1 MGRTARFE
9 QIYVANLDSE
19 PIEQETLTGVKSIL
33 TKEIEANEVLLKSSD
48 GIRGRL
54 GIANTVPTKNFSLGT
69 KLFMDVND
77 TIVFDLKDRGRASRF
92 YVENQLAVGT
102 TNPTKAFQVNDGATR
117 KVDIDLT
124 GRDLMTVSGNLA
136 ATNVIITN
144 NLIGPGSNIIIND
157 SAANVVTV
165 VGNLVSTNILVTS
178 NLDVGSNVRFS
189 DEGANVAYITG
200 DVTQI
205 GDLYLEGNVRITGNI
220 SVSDIAKY
228 TSYEPSV
235 TEDPVILLGNG
246 NNGTVET
253 GIILAPGDSPT
264 ANIGFGYKDD
274 TRFGDDTKEMGL
286 FYTSD
291 FVESFTGFTVD
302 TTKTVNL
309 HVYGDTYVDKKLG
322 VSNTNPTSNL
332 CIGDKF
338 RVSTPPGVV
347 LPGESS
353 NILEVDGYTY
363 TKGLKIGPLGLQVGN
378 AVTVNPLGLAD
389 PTASVI
395 SIAGNI
401 QAKGLRTTGADGWLS
416 GIANTIPKDTLNIGT
431 PAVVTC
437 NIYDGNTWYVY
448 GNTYSSNV
456 LADFARITGD
466 MRIGGPGVT
475 TDNGTYN
482 IKSSGELVI
491 HANDSS
497 ATNDTSNSLILKS
510 GTPVESASIIELSA
524 ASETP
529 ANQFIRFKTKN
540 TERMRLTSDGKF
552 GFNNTAPSDTVT
564 VSGPVKINFANTLTL
579 GNIFGTAQQT
589 SMQMRVRPDTNA
601 DAFLEAHVGSGKG
614 MKFGVTSTGTMGGP
628 KMVIS
633 DNGGVGIGVTT
644 PHGRLN
650 TSGAT
655 VYINRQV
662 GTSSNNNYDHTL
674 TPLVVTNQ
682 NGISGVD
689 DPQSTMILARE
700 AASGY
705 GAKALFALDRWE
717 AGASRTR
724 MDIKLAHGAYDDV
737 DIMSVRSDGRVG
749 IGKTDPTAPL
759 EVKSSGVG
767 NPSGNGLVVYNPSAS
782 EAQDSIITVKTG
794 ANKSDAFVSF
804 TDDANQGWSAGMTD
818 RVGDRD
824 FRITNNVFAV
834 SNVLHTA
841 LFIDGVSSNVG
852 IGTDVTVA
860 RFTVDGDVRIG
871 NELSFAGVA
880 NDEGD
885 LRHHTF
891 MLEQLYEDESSELF
905 IFKGNDGVSRAA
917 GAGPDRIRHVAA
929 EHRFQVYDNT
939 GALDQDDVDNII
951 SDTAVSGI
959 FNTRP
964 VLMVSGTERVLVA
977 TESED
982 GLNTTDKL
990 YVNGGIRIPKE
1001 QSFITGGMELK
1012 SSDAD
1017 TNNIINSLSDNR
1029 DFVFQINDVEKMRFK
1044 NTGAL
1049 GIGTDSPSSNL
1060 HVYAGQTTNKDVAI
1074 IESAAA
1080 ASGTSKTGLVIH
1092 KGSGYGGYIHGYKN
1106 VTASTAGLIFGGEYN
1121 NSETNAITILKS
1133 SSHSNVGIGTTV
1145 PSAGFHVYNKNPKI
1159 ENTTS
1164 NAIVDLV
1171 TTAGTSNIY
1180 ASNTGNVHIVP
1191 KHTHVKIDGNL
1202 DISGDIK
1209 FDGELELGNE
1219 IGINL
1224 AGASPETNLHV
1235 KGGVITNSDYVSRKL
1250 YSYSYSI
1257 TDFSDLDLVL
1267 TFGAGA
1273 FYAKIVAML
1282 RRIDGS
1288 TTKDVSTMLLEVQG
1302 GSSDEDTPSTL
1313 DIAIGT
1319 KNLFG
1324 GTNSYPWSPTVS
1336 TGRRS
1341 IRLVPY
1347 NTDGTRQYAYDIS
1360 VELMSSCGG
1369 KLVSLTRDSNTTTD
1383 LDTGT
1388 GGGVSIKTFNY

>member
-1 MGRTARFE
+1 MGRTARFD
-9 QIYVANLDSE
+9 QIYVANLDAE
-19 PIEQETLTGVKSIL
+19 PVEEETLTGVKSIL
-33 TKEIEANEVLLKSSD
+33 TREIEADEVVVD
-48 GIRGRL
+48 RL
-54 GIANTVPTKNFSLGT
+54 GIANTAPTKEFSVGSA
-69 KLFMDVND
+69 LFIDKDD
-77 TIVFDLKDRGRASRF
+77 TIVFDLKERGRASRF
-92 YVENQLAVGT
+92 FIENQLAVGT
-102 TNPTKAFQVNDGATR
+102 TNPTKAFQVNSGDTT
-117 KVDIDLT
+117 KVSIDLS
-124 GRDLMTVSGNLA
+124 GKDLMTVSGNTVS
-136 ATNVIITN
+136 TNVIVSDK
-144 NLIGPGSNIIIND
+144 LMVPGSNIVID
-157 SAANVVTV
+157 RLASNVISV
-165 VGNLVSTNILVTS
+165 VGTTKTTNLITTS
-178 NLDVGSNVRFS
+178 NLSVGSNVLLFN
-189 DEGANVAYITG
+189 EGANVAI
-200 DVTQI
+200 I
-205 GDLYLEGNVRITGNI
+205 SGNVTIQPPDGPDGTIAHLRIFGNVEVTGNI
-220 SVSDIAKY
+220 SVSDTATY
-228 TSYEPSV
+228 TKQENLIVADSI
-235 TEDPVILLGNG
+235 ILMGDGNEG
-246 NNGTVET
+246 SAET
-253 GIILAPGDSPT
+253 GILMHQDTGVSNVAMAFISGGAGREDEMAIFRTDDDAETTTSFTVKTSDT
-264 ANIGFGYKDD
+264 ANL
-274 TRFGDDTKEMGL
+274 RVHGDV
-286 FYTSD
+286 Y
-291 FVESFTGFTVD
+291 
-302 TTKTVNL
+302 VNN
-309 HVYGDTYVDKKLG
+309 KLG
-322 VSNTNPTSNL
+322 VSNINPTSNL
-332 CIGDKF
+332 CVGDKF

-347 LPGESS
+347 LPGASS

-378 AVTVNPLGLAD
+378 AVTVNPLGLTD
-389 PTASVI
+389 PNASVI

-416 GIANTIPKDTLNIGT
+416 GIANTVPKDTLNIGT

-456 LADFARITGD
+456 LTDFARITGD

-497 ATNDTSNSLILKS
+497 ATNDESNSLILKS
-510 GTPVESASIIELSA
+510 GTPVGSVSIIELSA

-891 MLEQLYEDESSELF
+891 MLEQLYENESSELF

-1060 HVYAGQTTNKDVAI
+1060 HVYAGQTTN
-1074 IESAAA
+1074 
-1080 ASGTSKTGLVIH
+1080 
-1092 KGSGYGGYIHGYKN
+1092 
-1106 VTASTAGLIFGGEYN
+1106 
-1121 NSETNAITILKS
+1121 
-1133 SSHSNVGIGTTV
+1133 
-1145 PSAGFHVYNKNPKI
+1145 
-1159 ENTTS
+1159 
-1164 NAIVDLV
+1164 
-1171 TTAGTSNIY
+1171 
-1180 ASNTGNVHIVP
+1180 
-1191 KHTHVKIDGNL
+1191 
-1202 DISGDIK
+1202 
-1209 FDGELELGNE
+1209 
-1219 IGINL
+1219 
-1224 AGASPETNLHV
+1224 
-1235 KGGVITNSDYVSRKL
+1235 
-1250 YSYSYSI
+1250 
-1257 TDFSDLDLVL
+1257 
-1267 TFGAGA
+1267 
-1273 FYAKIVAML
+1273 
-1282 RRIDGS
+1282 
-1288 TTKDVSTMLLEVQG
+1288 
-1302 GSSDEDTPSTL
+1302 
-1313 DIAIGT
+1313 
-1319 KNLFG
+1319 
-1324 GTNSYPWSPTVS
+1324 
-1336 TGRRS
+1336 
-1341 IRLVPY
+1341 
-1347 NTDGTRQYAYDIS
+1347 
-1360 VELMSSCGG
+1360 
-1369 KLVSLTRDSNTTTD
+1369 
-1383 LDTGT
+1383 
-1388 GGGVSIKTFNY
+1388 